1 MWHVRTSTNKRKN
14 RHLSNYIPNSIR
26 NPSTLRCCSP
36 SRFNLNP
43 NWHPDVCGFPTKF
56 GHPSSSFVALPKER
70 ILGLHRV
77 WVYARFEGFQKLG
90 VVARTVNHIKI
101 CFNDLYIWWSFGQTR
116 SVKQISGFFVGIF
129 GDTESKLRWMRMW
142 FCFPLTGREGV
153 APDKLQKPFTN
164 LNQVDPSPMGVC
176 YVFDICH
183 MVHVWI

>member
-14 RHLSNYIPNSIR
+14 RHLSNYIPKSIR
-26 NPSTLRCCSP
+26 NPSPLRCCSP

-90 VVARTVNHIKI
+90 VVGRTANHIKI
-101 CFNDLYIWWSFGQTR
+101 CFNYLYIWWSFGQTR
-116 SVKQISGFFVGIF
+116 SVKQISGFFCWHLWRYRIEITLNVV
-129 GDTESKLRWMRMW
+129 LLP
-142 FCFPLTGREGV
+142 PLTGRVGGFH
-153 APDKLQKPFTN
+153 LTNFTN

-176 YVFDICH
+176 YVCVDICH